1 MKRRK
6 SFRPYPNNHDQIG
19 LVTSLLLHAVL
30 VALLFQTRAPQQPAT
45 TTIEVT
51 IEPPSRSPQRPQI
64 VSPSNAPQQ
73 PPLEDTTRLSDTDSR
88 AEVEKIL
95 RGDGGGIPGERSQA
109 PPSQPASPAAKAQTP
124 KQHEVTKKREQQ
136 TQERSQR
143 EPKEQQTTPAKKELN
158 LKDLKLDDSTL
169 ALKFGNTPK
178 NQPSASSPAST
189 SSPTKSLSDYQAFSR
204 PPGSGAAF
212 FGSAGISDHLPNLPD
227 GDITL
232 LNAKA
237 NIYASFVRRVA
248 IQVFTQLR
256 SQGWER
262 LTAQQIRQLSG
273 FATVEAVL
281 TPNGKFV
288 RAAVIESS
296 GSDAFDAVLL
306 TSASKGTSDPNPPP
320 GAQAKDGNIH
330 FIFKARSWSQI
341 GVSRRSGA
349 PVEQRWLLL
358 ATGLE

>member
-1 MKRRK
+1 
-6 SFRPYPNNHDQIG
+6 
-19 LVTSLLLHAVL
+19 
-30 VALLFQTRAPQQPAT
+30 
-45 TTIEVT
+45 
-51 IEPPSRSPQRPQI
+51 
-64 VSPSNAPQQ
+64 
-73 PPLEDTTRLSDTDSR
+73 
-88 AEVEKIL
+88 VEKIL